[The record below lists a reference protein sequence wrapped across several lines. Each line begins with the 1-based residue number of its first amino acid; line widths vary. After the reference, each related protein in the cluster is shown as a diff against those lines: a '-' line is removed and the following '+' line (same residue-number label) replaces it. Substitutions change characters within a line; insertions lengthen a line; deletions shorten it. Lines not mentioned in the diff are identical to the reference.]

1 MKIHL
6 ASHYGMCFGVRDALR
21 ATHNIAITAPVTVL
35 GQLVHNSVVDQHLRN
50 LGVKKGDL
58 NADSAPTKHVI
69 ITAHGVSDQ
78 QKARWNA
85 AGHIMTDTTCPLVRK
100 AHDALSMLV
109 ASGYLPLIIGE
120 STHAEVRGLA
130 GDYPQAV
137 IVLNEADVTFIPFH
151 AKLGVISQTTQPLL
165 KVLGLVD
172 QIKRRHPTAEVR
184 FVDTVCKPTKQRQS
198 SLEELCA
205 RCDTIVVVGGR
216 NSNNT
221 LQLAETATR
230 LGALAIQVEKAQELE
245 ATWFSSSEDIGV
257 TAGTSTL
264 DETVRDVLTR
274 LERIAAEQNKPSLLS
289 SLMPA

>member
-1 MKIHL
+1 MNIHL

-50 LGVKKGDL
+50 LGVKKGDP

-109 ASGYLPLIIGE
+109 ASGYLPVIIGE

-151 AKLGVISQTTQPLL
+151 AKFGVISQTTQPLL

-221 LQLAETATR
+221 RQLAETATR

-245 ATWFSSSEDIGV
+245 TTWFSSSEDIGV

-274 LERIAAEQNKPSLLS
+274 LERIAADLNKPSLLS

>member
-1 MKIHL
+1 
-6 ASHYGMCFGVRDALR
+6 
-21 ATHNIAITAPVTVL
+21 
-35 GQLVHNSVVDQHLRN
+35 
-50 LGVKKGDL
+50 
-58 NADSAPTKHVI
+58 
-69 ITAHGVSDQ
+69 
-78 QKARWNA
+78 
-85 AGHIMTDTTCPLVRK
+85 
-100 AHDALSMLV
+100 
-109 ASGYLPLIIGE
+109 
-120 STHAEVRGLA
+120 
-130 GDYPQAV
+130 
-137 IVLNEADVTFIPFH
+137 
-151 AKLGVISQTTQPLL
+151 LL

-221 LQLAETATR
+221 RQLAETATR

-245 ATWFSSSEDIGV
+245 TTWFSSSEDIGV

-274 LERIAAEQNKPSLLS
+274 LERIAADLNKPSLLS